1 MRLFFLLL
9 LLFSLKKP
17 QVGNLFARVTGSSQT
32 DDRGVSPDEQGGVA
46 TTSANGTDSQS
57 SGAFNAF
64 RRSYSQMSSFR
75 QSSMSSFSQHAW
87 TNSNSQSASTM
98 SMNGGGG
105 GKQFVWRSESNPASG
120 LSKASSEV
128 AQINSSAS
136 QSGFTDG
143 YSSGRSKTLTKR
155 STAGLR
161 SQSVP
166 VDVMSKGSKRSGSA
180 GGTLFDALSSFKPN
194 KRAKR

>member
-1 MRLFFLLL
+1 M
-9 LLFSLKKP
+9 
-17 QVGNLFARVTGSSQT
+17 GNLFARVTGSSQT
-32 DDRGVSPDEQGGVA
+32 DDRGVSPDEQGGAA

-143 YSSGRSKTLTKR
+143 YSSGRSTTL
-155 STAGLR
+155 GLR

-166 VDVMSKGSKRSGSA
+166 VDVMSKRSKRSGSA